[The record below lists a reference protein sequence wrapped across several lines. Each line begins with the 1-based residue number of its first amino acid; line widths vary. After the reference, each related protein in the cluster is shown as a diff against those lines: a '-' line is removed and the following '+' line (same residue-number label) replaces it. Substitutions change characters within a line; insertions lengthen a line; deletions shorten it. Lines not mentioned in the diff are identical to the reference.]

1 MLACLGDVRS
11 GPKIPLQMVH
21 TNIEQENFRCSWC
34 WNGAAFHRWLNL
46 HQVNW
51 IHSFWIHHC
60 TSGMFPSIGVVACQA
75 IILFQPEWR
84 NPISHFRYFL
94 TSRKS
99 EKIQGLIYIYIISLQ
114 NALKKKSLLCF
125 DFPIANMFE
134 KTKPKPLGS
143 TSKRVE
149 TSFNVWTTAKEG
161 IEGVKM
167 ALRVLRECQSLV
179 IQQRGGELW
188 RVWEL
193 MCLASLG
200 NRLKTLLQDN
210 YVVRI
215 CIYVWIRVGFLKI
228 YVNICKLL
236 PRRAENLRT

>member
-60 TSGMFPSIGVVACQA
+60 TSGMFPSIGCGSMPSNYTLSTGMEEPNISFSVLSHVAK
-75 IILFQPEWR
+75 IWE
-84 NPISHFRYFL
+84 NPRID
-94 TSRKS
+94 
-99 EKIQGLIYIYIISLQ
+99 IYIYIISFAECTQEEILVVFWFSPLPIC
-114 NALKKKSLLCF
+114 LKKQNQSRW
-125 DFPIANMFE
+125 DPRRN
-134 KTKPKPLGS
+134 G
-143 TSKRVE
+143 SKRRSTFGQRRRKV
-149 TSFNVWTTAKEG
+149 SKVWKWHYES
-161 IEGVKM
+161 
-167 ALRVLRECQSLV
+167 LRECQSLV

-215 CIYVWIRVGFLKI
+215 CIYVWIRVGV
-228 YVNICKLL
+228 YEDICKHM
-236 PRRAENLRT
+236 